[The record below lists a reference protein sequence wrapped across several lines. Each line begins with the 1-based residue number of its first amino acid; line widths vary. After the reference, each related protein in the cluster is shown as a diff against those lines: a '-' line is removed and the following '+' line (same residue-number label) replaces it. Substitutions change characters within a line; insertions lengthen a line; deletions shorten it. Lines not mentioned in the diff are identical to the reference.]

1 MTHDVPDNL
10 RSAFE
15 HCTRLTRAHYE
26 NFPVASW
33 LLPAGIRPF
42 VGSIYAFART
52 ADDFADEPGLEPQ
65 ERLAK
70 LDDWR
75 KRLDACLSAPEG
87 PIFEALAETI
97 RQFDI
102 PMPLLEDLLD
112 AFCQDVRQSRHAT
125 FEALIDYSKR
135 SANPVGR
142 LVLILFGYAD
152 DQLFEESDAICTALQ
167 LTNFWQD
174 IAVDFTRGRI
184 YLPQQEMAKHGVTEK
199 DLEKGETTPAFKNLI
214 NDMIARTRALFEQ
227 GRVLPERVH
236 GRLRFELRMTW
247 LGGVHVLQAIE
258 AVDYDLFHH
267 RPTVGK
273 ATGAYLLFRALRTLP
288 TSA

>member
-112 AFCQDVRQSRHAT
+112 AFRQDVRQ
-125 FEALIDYSKR
+125 
-135 SANPVGR
+135 
-142 LVLILFGYAD
+142 
-152 DQLFEESDAICTALQ
+152 
-167 LTNFWQD
+167 
-174 IAVDFTRGRI
+174 
-184 YLPQQEMAKHGVTEK
+184 
-199 DLEKGETTPAFKNLI
+199 
-214 NDMIARTRALFEQ
+214 
-227 GRVLPERVH
+227 
-236 GRLRFELRMTW
+236 
-247 LGGVHVLQAIE
+247 
-258 AVDYDLFHH
+258 
-267 RPTVGK
+267 
-273 ATGAYLLFRALRTLP
+273 
-288 TSA
+288 

>member
-1 MTHDVPDNL
+1 MTHDVPHNL

-75 KRLDACLSAPEG
+75 KRLNACLSAPDG

-112 AFCQDVRQSRHAT
+112 AFSQDVRQSRHAT
-125 FEALIDYSKR
+125 FEELIDYSKR

-199 DLEKGETTPAFKNLI
+199 DLEEGETTPAFKNLI
-214 NDMIARTRALFEQ
+214 NDMIARTRPLFEQ

-247 LGGVHVLQAIE
+247 LGGVHVLRAIE
-258 AVDYDLFHH
+258 AGDYDLFHH

>member
-1 MTHDVPDNL
+1 M
-10 RSAFE
+10 
-15 HCTRLTRAHYE
+15 TRAHYE

-102 PMPLLEDLLD
+102 PMPLLEALLD
-112 AFCQDVRQSRHAT
+112 AFCQDVRQSRPAT
-125 FEALIDYSKR
+125 FEELIDYSKR

-184 YLPQQEMAKHGVTEK
+184 YLPQQEMAKHGS
-199 DLEKGETTPAFKNLI
+199 
-214 NDMIARTRALFEQ
+214 
-227 GRVLPERVH
+227 
-236 GRLRFELRMTW
+236 LR
-247 LGGVHVLQAIE
+247 
-258 AVDYDLFHH
+258 
-267 RPTVGK
+267 
-273 ATGAYLLFRALRTLP
+273 RTLRRAKRHP
-288 TSA
+288 HSKI